1 MNVVALAKEKMAE
14 REPIA
19 CYDDLHQLV
28 VDLLSMINTWSKYVR
43 GSLRDCPDLTMPKEV
58 RLEEAPEADIIF
70 DINVGTCPP
79 PKQLKTV
86 NLDNIDH
93 CEEDSCSEEAP
104 DTDMEEAATSDCSPT
119 KSEQKPMESKGD
131 QYREYMLG

>member
-1 MNVVALAKEKMAE
+1 LVDSCFRMNVVALAKEKMAE

-28 VDLLSMINTWSKYVR
+28 VDLLSMINT
-43 GSLRDCPDLTMPKEV
+43 MPKEV

-86 NLDNIDH
+86 NLILTWRRPPPVTAHPRSQSRSLNM
-93 CEEDSCSEEAP
+93 AP
-104 DTDMEEAATSDCSPT
+104 SP
-119 KSEQKPMESKGD
+119 S
-131 QYREYMLG
+131 